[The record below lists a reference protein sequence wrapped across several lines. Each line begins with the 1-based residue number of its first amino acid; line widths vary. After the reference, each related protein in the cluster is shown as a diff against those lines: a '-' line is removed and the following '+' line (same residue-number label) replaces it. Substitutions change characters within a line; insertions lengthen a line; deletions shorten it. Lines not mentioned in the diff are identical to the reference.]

1 MSKEDIYYIE
11 LVGKT
16 LDVLETFV
24 RSPQR
29 QLSLRDISHQLQLNK
44 NVVFRILYSLAE
56 HRYVIKDN
64 QKYELGSKLLE
75 LGNARLRHND
85 LLSVATPALQ
95 ALRDHYGETVNLGIL
110 DGDQIRYVG
119 VWESRDR
126 LRLAEK
132 VGATDMLHCSALG
145 KVFLAFLPAAEV
157 RSLIGTK
164 RLPALTPRTITSPL
178 ALKTELETIHKRK
191 YAIDAEES
199 MIGAS
204 CVACA
209 ILDPVQGRPIASFS
223 MSGPTVRMTSERI
236 HEIARALRSTAAEL
250 QEKLGSHAPTS
261 SRPSKRPAKS
271 RSTPPR
277 RSTARRRVVR
287 S

>member
-1 MSKEDIYYIE
+1 MPKKNVYYIE

-24 RSPQR
+24 ASSKP
-29 QLSLRDISHQLQLNK
+29 QLSLRDISHQLDLNK
-44 NVVFRILYSLAE
+44 NAVFRILYSLAE
-56 HRYVIKDN
+56 HGYVVKDN

-75 LGNARLRHND
+75 LGNARLRHDD

-110 DGDQIRYVG
+110 DDHRIRYIG

-145 KVFLAFLPAAEV
+145 KAFLAYLSPAEV
-157 RSLIGTK
+157 RNLIGSK
-164 RLPALTPRTITSPL
+164 RLPARTPRTITSPR
-178 ALKTELETIHKRK
+178 ALNAELESIRKRS

-199 MIGAS
+199 MLGAS

-209 ILDPVQGRPIASFS
+209 ILDPAQGSPLASFS
-223 MSGPTVRMTSERI
+223 MSGPTVRMTPERI
-236 HEIARALRSTAAEL
+236 IEIARALRFTAQEL
-250 QEKLGSHAPTS
+250 QQKLGNHSRTISGS
-261 SRPSKRPAKS
+261 SKTPAKGRSAAARKTSARS
-271 RSTPPR
+271 RAS
-277 RSTARRRVVR
+277 S
-287 S
+287 